1 MCGSCPLWTGLVLLV
16 RVPQRLHVLLHL
28 DSYAYCIVYWSRGS
42 TGALKLVVV
51 QGSNITMLTILLAQV
66 VNSIIDDT
74 VNSQVV
80 MDSSSAPNYD
90 IWVTNIDGPGAKVS
104 WRNLII

>member
-1 MCGSCPLWTGLVLLV
+1 
-16 RVPQRLHVLLHL
+16 
-28 DSYAYCIVYWSRGS
+28 
-42 TGALKLVVV
+42 
-51 QGSNITMLTILLAQV
+51 MLTILPAQV

-104 WRNLII
+104 WRNLIICQNVMSLLTRADEGDIRCILFPSSEC